1 LGEIVASTPDSI
13 ADEIAC
19 DGSAN
24 DDDDDGGGGDGGGA
38 TTDPGDKC
46 AARNWP

>member
-24 DDDDDGGGGDGGGA
+24 DDGGGGGGDGGSA
-38 TTDPGDKC
+38 RTDPGDTC
-46 AARNWP
+46 AARYRP